1 MILTPDLSYFRN
13 IFRCLRGHRAA
24 PGTVTGRDERH
35 HVSRPKPASTLEWS
49 RQVKMIWPPAAMA

>member
-1 MILTPDLSYFRN
+1 MILTPELSYFRS

-24 PGTVTGRDERH
+24 PRTVTGRDERH

-49 RQVKMIWPPAAMA
+49 RQVKMI